1 MVGTKDSRTLRRLGG
16 FILAC
21 ACAWFCLSSSP
32 AAAIGTGTA
41 ADLQPIAAVR
51 SLPVAELASNPPIR
65 IRGVVTLRVEN
76 SIVIQDDTAG
86 IYVNFDFARKRG
98 VWAGVGVPDAVR
110 VGVEVEID
118 GTIDPGGFSPPVL
131 PRKVHVLGPKPL
143 PPAHTTD
150 PERFFSGAD
159 DSLLTELT
167 GVVHGV
173 ADAGPDWRL
182 NLEAAGRPFVAIVTK
197 STLPED
203 PQQLVDAE
211 VHLTGVPLAIFNT
224 RGEFLEPRVMVG
236 RPEWFT
242 VVSPPPYPPFECPE
256 VAISSL
262 ARFRPE
268 PFRGHRIRTK
278 GVVIHTVPGQAVH
291 LQDGAAGVRAAT
303 RSIEPFTPGDR
314 VEVAGFVDRSGRV
327 AGLTDAILRKTH
339 SGPPPNP
346 TMIAPDEVVA
356 LNTRAVTSSVMASP
370 GDYEGCLIRFPARL
384 LEARLSHD
392 GGLLVLSAGK
402 TNVVALTALADFLA
416 LRRLM
421 PGSELEVTGIVA
433 TDWKFDPSQW
443 PATIPDRMT
452 VIVRSA
458 DDVRLVR
465 SPSWWTPRRL
475 GMLLGGAATVMV
487 GALAWAWLLRR
498 QVQAQAALLAAEM
511 RSRRDAAVEF
521 DATLKE
527 RNRLAANLHDTLLQ
541 TLGGIGF
548 QLDACEGS
556 RSQDEAESKVHFDVA
571 RRMVNHATSELHNS
585 VWAMRS
591 LPIREQTFPEA
602 LRTLAGRIGEGHAAQ
617 IDVQISGELDDVPDF
632 VAGNLLLIAQEA
644 IYNALRHGRP
654 KTITVQVSDHP
665 STQSIRATVQDDG
678 AGFPVGD
685 QQGVEQGHFGLH
697 GMRERAERLGGSLS
711 VASEPGSGTT
721 VSIEVRRRDY
731 DRDLAEPGAAG
742 SPAHADIGV
751 SSNGDGPPGCG
762 ITQ

>member
-1 MVGTKDSRTLRRLGG
+1 MLRRVGG
-16 FILAC
+16 VILAC
-21 ACAWFCLSSSP
+21 TGAWCGLSSSP
-32 AAAIGTGTA
+32 AASSGTDTTA
-41 ADLQPIAAVR
+41 YLQPIAAVR
-51 SLPVAELASNPPIR
+51 SLTVAELATNPPVR
-65 IRGVVTLRVEN
+65 IRGVVTLRRDG
-76 SIVIQDDTAG
+76 SAVIQDDTAG
-86 IYVNFDFARKRG
+86 IYVNFGFARERG
-98 VWAGVGVPDAVR
+98 VWTGDGIPDAVQM
-110 VGVEVEID
+110 GVEVEID

-131 PRKVHVLGPKPL
+131 PREVRILKPKPL
-143 PPAHTTD
+143 PKPRQTD

-159 DSLLTELT
+159 DSLLIEIT
-167 GVVHGV
+167 GVVHGIT
-173 ADAGPDWRL
+173 DEGSDWRL
-182 NLEAAGRPFVAIVTK
+182 SLEAAGRPFVAIVPT
-197 STLPED
+197 SAIPD
-203 PQQLVDAE
+203 DRQQLVDAE
-211 VHLTGVPLAIFNT
+211 VRLTGVPLSLFNT
-224 RGEFLEPRVMVG
+224 RGEFLQSRVVVEK
-236 RPEWFT
+236 PEWFT
-242 VVSPPPYPPFECPE
+242 MVSPPPHPPFECPP

-268 PFRGHRIRTK
+268 PFRGHRIRTQ

-303 RSIEPFTPGDR
+303 RSIENFKPGDR

-346 TMIAPDEVVA
+346 TMITPDEIVA
-356 LNTRAVTSSVMASP
+356 LNTKSATSAVMASP
-370 GDYEGCLIRFPARL
+370 GDYEGCLIRFPAQL
-384 LEARLSHD
+384 LEARVSHD

-402 TNVVALTALADFLA
+402 TNVIAVVDLADFLT

-433 TDWKFDPSQW
+433 TDWKFDPTHW

-458 DDVRLVR
+458 DDVQLIR
-465 SPSWWTPRRL
+465 SPSWWTPQRL
-475 GMLLGGAATVMV
+475 GILLGAAAMV
-487 GALAWAWLLRR
+487 LAGSLAWAWLLRR
-498 QVQAQAALLAAEM
+498 QVKAQATLLVAEM

-571 RRMVNHATSELHNS
+571 RRMVNHATGELHNS

-602 LRTLAGRIGEGHAAQ
+602 IKTLAGRIGEGHAAR
-617 IDVQISGELDDVPDF
+617 IDVQTSGQLDDVPDF
-632 VAGNLLLIAQEA
+632 VAGNLLLIVQEA

-665 STQSIRATVQDDG
+665 PTHSIRATVQDDG
-678 AGFPVGD
+678 AGFSVGR
-685 QQGVEQGHFGLH
+685 QQGAEQGHFGLH

-711 VASEPGSGTT
+711 IESEPGGGTA
-721 VSIEVRRRDY
+721 VAIEVRRRDY
-731 DRDLAEPGAAG
+731 DHDLAEPAAAG
-742 SPAHADIGV
+742 SPAPAAIGV
-751 SSNGDGPPGCG
+751 SSNSDGPSGQG
-762 ITQ
+762 ITE

>member
-1 MVGTKDSRTLRRLGG
+1 MIGTRDSRTLRRVGG
-16 FILAC
+16 VILAC
-21 ACAWFCLSSSP
+21 TGAWCGLSSSP
-32 AAAIGTGTA
+32 AVSNGTDTT
-41 ADLQPIAAVR
+41 ADLQLIAEVR
-51 SLPVAELASNPPIR
+51 SLPVAELATNPPVR
-65 IRGVVTLRVEN
+65 IRGVVTLR
-76 SIVIQDDTAG
+76 SDGYAIIQDDTAG
-86 IYVNFDFARKRG
+86 IYVNFDFARRRG
-98 VWAGVGVPDAVR
+98 VWTGDGIPDAVQI
-110 VGVEVEID
+110 GVEIEID

-131 PRKVHVLGPKPL
+131 PREVRILGTKPL
-143 PPAHTTD
+143 PQPRQTD

-159 DSLLTELT
+159 DSLLIEIT
-167 GVVHGV
+167 GVVHGIT
-173 ADAGPDWRL
+173 DEGFDWRL
-182 NLEAAGRPFVAIVTK
+182 NLESAGRPFVAAVPKLAI
-197 STLPED
+197 PND
-203 PQQLVDAE
+203 PQTLVDAE
-211 VHLTGVPLAIFNT
+211 VRITGVPLSLFNT
-224 RGEFLEPRVMVG
+224 RGEFLQPRVVVAK
-236 RPEWFT
+236 PEWFT
-242 VVSPPPYPPFECPE
+242 MVSPPPHPPFDCPP

-268 PFRGHRIRTK
+268 PFRGHRIRTQ

-291 LQDGAAGVRAAT
+291 LQDGAGGVRAAT
-303 RSIEPFTPGDR
+303 RSIEDFRPGDR
-314 VEVAGFVDRSGRV
+314 VEVAGFVDRRGRV

-346 TMIAPDEVVA
+346 TMITPDEIVA
-356 LNTRAVTSSVMASP
+356 LNTKSATSAVMASP
-370 GDYEGCLIRFPARL
+370 GDYEGCLIRFPAQL
-384 LEARLSHD
+384 LEARVSHD

-402 TNVVALTALADFLA
+402 TNVIAAVELADFLA

-443 PATIPDRMT
+443 PATISDRMT

-458 DDVRLVR
+458 DDVRLAR
-465 SPSWWTPRRL
+465 SPSWWTPQRL
-475 GMLLGGAATVMV
+475 GILLGGVATVLA
-487 GALAWAWLLRR
+487 GSLAWAWLLRR

-556 RSQDEAESKVHFDVA
+556 RSQDVAESKVHFDVA
-571 RRMVNHATSELHNS
+571 RRMVNHATGQLHNS

-602 LRTLAGRIGEGHAAQ
+602 IKTVVNRIGEGHTAE
-617 IDVQISGELDDVPDF
+617 IDVETTGQFADVPDF
-632 VAGNLLLIAQEA
+632 VAGNLLLIVQEA
-644 IYNALRHGRP
+644 VYNALRHGRP
-654 KTITVQVSDHP
+654 RSIAVLVSDHP
-665 STQSIRATVQDDG
+665 ATQSIRATVRDDG
-678 AGFPVGD
+678 AGFPVGR

-711 VASEPGSGTT
+711 IDSSPGGGTT

-731 DRDLAEPGAAG
+731 DRDLAEPAGAG
-742 SPAHADIGV
+742 SPAQAAIGV
-751 SSNGDGPPGCG
+751 SSNGDGPPG
-762 ITQ
+762 

>member
-1 MVGTKDSRTLRRLGG
+1 MIGTRDFRTLRTLGVV
-16 FILAC
+16 ILAC
-21 ACAWFCLSSSP
+21 AGAWCGLSSSP

-41 ADLQPIAAVR
+41 AELQPIAEVR
-51 SLPVAELASNPPIR
+51 SLPVAELATNPPIR
-65 IRGVVTLRVEN
+65 IRGVVTLRDVN

-98 VWAGVGVPDAVR
+98 VWEGDGIPDAVH
-110 VGVEVEID
+110 VGDEIEID

-131 PRKVHVLGPKPL
+131 PREVRVLGSQPL
-143 PPAHTTD
+143 PSARQTD

-159 DSLLTELT
+159 DSLLIEIT

-173 ADAGPDWRL
+173 EDADSDWRL
-182 NLEAAGRPFVAIVTK
+182 NLETAGQPFVAIVTK
-197 STLPED
+197 SAIPDD
-203 PQQLVDAE
+203 PQQLVDAD
-211 VHLTGVPLAIFNT
+211 VRLTGVPLSIFNT
-224 RGEFLEPRVMVG
+224 RGEFLQPLVMVG

-242 VVSPPPYPPFECPE
+242 IVSPPPHPPFDCPP

-268 PFRGHRIRTK
+268 PFRGHRIRTQ

-291 LQDGAAGVRAAT
+291 LQDGAGGVRAAT
-303 RSIEPFTPGDR
+303 RSVEEFKPGDR
-314 VEVAGFVDRSGRV
+314 IDVAGFIDRRGRV
-327 AGLTDAILRKTH
+327 AGLTDGIFQKSH

-346 TMIAPDEVVA
+346 TMITPDEIVA
-356 LNTRAVTSSVMASP
+356 LNTKSIQSGVMARP

-384 LEARLSHD
+384 LEARVSND

-402 TNVVALTALADFLA
+402 TSVVAVAELTDFLS

-433 TDWKFDPSQW
+433 TDWKFDPTQW

-452 VIVRSA
+452 LIVRSA

-465 SPSWWTPRRL
+465 SPSWWTPKLL
-475 GMLLGGAATVMV
+475 GILLGGVATVLA
-487 GALAWAWLLRR
+487 GSLAWAWLLRR
-498 QVQAQAALLAAEM
+498 QVKVQAALLAAEM

-571 RRMVNHATSELHNS
+571 RRMVNHATGELHNS

-602 LRTLAGRIGEGHAAQ
+602 IKTLAGRIGEGHAAR
-617 IDVQISGELDDVPDF
+617 IDVQTSGQLDDVPDF
-632 VAGNLLLIAQEA
+632 VAGNLLLIVQEA

-665 STQSIRATVQDDG
+665 PTHSIRATVQDDG
-678 AGFPVGD
+678 AGFSVGR
-685 QQGVEQGHFGLH
+685 QQGAEQGHFGLH

-711 VASEPGSGTT
+711 IKSEPGSGTT

-731 DRDLAEPGAAG
+731 DRDLAEPAAAG

-751 SSNGDGPPGCG
+751 SSNGDGPPGQD
-762 ITQ
+762 ITE

>member
-1 MVGTKDSRTLRRLGG
+1 MIGTRDSRTWRTLGVV
-16 FILAC
+16 ILAC
-21 ACAWFCLSSSP
+21 AGAWCGLSSSP
-32 AAAIGTGTA
+32 AAAIGTDAA
-41 ADLQPIAAVR
+41 ADIQPIAEVR
-51 SLPVAELASNPPIR
+51 SLPVAELATNPPIR
-65 IRGVVTLRVEN
+65 IRGVVTLRDVN
-76 SIVIQDDTAG
+76 WIVIQDDTAG

-98 VWAGVGVPDAVR
+98 VWEGDGIPDAVH
-110 VGVEVEID
+110 VGDEIEID

-131 PRKVHVLGPKPL
+131 PREVRVLRSQPL
-143 PPAHTTD
+143 PQPSQTD
-150 PERFFSGAD
+150 PGRFFSGAD
-159 DSLLTELT
+159 DSLLIEIT
-167 GVVHGV
+167 GVVHGITF
-173 ADAGPDWRL
+173 DGSDWRL
-182 NLEAAGRPFVAIVTK
+182 NLETADQPFVAIVTK
-197 STLPED
+197 SALPDD

-211 VHLTGVPLAIFNT
+211 VRLTGVPLSIFNT
-224 RGEFLEPRVMVG
+224 RGEFLQPRVMVG
-236 RPEWFT
+236 RPDWFT
-242 VVSPPPYPPFECPE
+242 IVSPPPHPPFDCPP

-268 PFRGHRIRTK
+268 PFRGHRIRTQ
-278 GVVIHTVPGQAVH
+278 GVVIHTIPGQAVH
-291 LQDGAAGVRAAT
+291 LQDGAGGVRAAT
-303 RSIEPFTPGDR
+303 RSVEEFKPGDR
-314 VEVAGFVDRSGRV
+314 VDVAGFVDRSGRV
-327 AGLTDAILRKTH
+327 AGLTDAIFRKTH

-346 TMIAPDEVVA
+346 TMITPDEIVA
-356 LNTRAVTSSVMASP
+356 LNTKSIQSGVMARP

-384 LEARLSHD
+384 LEARVSHE

-402 TNVVALTALADFLA
+402 TSVVAVAELADFLA

-452 VIVRSA
+452 VIVRST
-458 DDVRLVR
+458 DDVRLLR
-465 SPSWWTPRRL
+465 SPSWWTPTRL
-475 GMLLGGAATVMV
+475 GILLGGVATVLA
-487 GALAWAWLLRR
+487 GSLAWAWLLRR

-571 RRMVNHATSELHNS
+571 RRMVNHATGELHNS

-602 LRTLAGRIGEGHAAQ
+602 IKTLAGRIGEGHAAQ
-617 IDVQISGELDDVPDF
+617 IDVQTSGQLDDVPDF
-632 VAGNLLLIAQEA
+632 VAGNLLLIVQEA
-644 IYNALRHGRP
+644 VYNALRHGRP
-654 KTITVQVSDHP
+654 KTITVQVSDQRPTH
-665 STQSIRATVQDDG
+665 SIRATVSDDG
-678 AGFPVGD
+678 VGFPVGR

-711 VASEPGSGTT
+711 IESEPGGGTA

-731 DRDLAEPGAAG
+731 DSDLAEPAAAG
-742 SPAHADIGV
+742 SPGQADIGV
-751 SSNGDGPPGCG
+751 SSNGDGPPGQG
-762 ITQ
+762 ITE

>member
-1 MVGTKDSRTLRRLGG
+1 M
-16 FILAC
+16 
-21 ACAWFCLSSSP
+21 
-32 AAAIGTGTA
+32 
-41 ADLQPIAAVR
+41 QPIAEVR
-51 SLPVAELASNPPIR
+51 SLPVAELATNPPIR
-65 IRGVVTLRVEN
+65 IRGVVTLRVGD

-86 IYVNFDFARKRG
+86 IYVNFGFARTRG
-98 VWAGVGVPDAVR
+98 VWADDGIPDAVQ
-110 VGVEVEID
+110 VGVEIEID

-131 PRKVHVLGPKPL
+131 PREVHVLGPKPL
-143 PPAHTTD
+143 PQPRQTD

-159 DSLLTELT
+159 DSLLIEIT
-167 GVVHGV
+167 GVMHGV
-173 ADAGPDWRL
+173 VDAGSDWRL
-182 NLEAAGRPFVAIVTK
+182 NLEAAGKRFVAVVTK
-197 STLPED
+197 SAIPDD

-224 RGEFLEPRVMVG
+224 RGEFLQPRLMVG

-242 VVSPPPYPPFECPE
+242 LVSPPPHQPFDCPP

-268 PFRGHRIRTK
+268 PFRGHRIRTQ
-278 GVVIHTVPGQAVH
+278 GVVIHTIPGQAVH

-303 RSIEPFTPGDR
+303 RSVERFRPGDR
-314 VEVAGFVDRSGRV
+314 VEVAGFVDRNGRV

-346 TMIAPDEVVA
+346 TMIAPDEIVA
-356 LNTRAVTSSVMASP
+356 LNTKSTQSAVMASP
-370 GDYEGCLIRFPARL
+370 GDYEGCLIRFPAHL

-392 GGLLVLSAGK
+392 GGLLVLSAGR
-402 TNVVALTALADFLA
+402 TNVVALTGLSDFLA

-433 TDWKFDPSQW
+433 TDWKFDPNQW

-458 DDVRLVR
+458 DDVRLIR
-465 SPSWWTPRRL
+465 SPSWWTVQRL
-475 GMLLGGAATVMV
+475 GILLGGAATMLA
-487 GALAWAWLLRR
+487 GASAWVWLLRR
-498 QVQAQAALLAAEM
+498 QVQAQASLPAAEM

-571 RRMVNHATSELHNS
+571 RRMVNHAAGELHNS

-591 LPIREQTFPEA
+591 LPIREQTFPES
-602 LRTLAGRIGEGHAAQ
+602 LKTLAGRIGEGHVAR
-617 IDVQISGELDDVPDF
+617 IDVQTSGQLDDVPDF
-632 VAGNLLLIAQEA
+632 VAGNLLLIVQEA

-665 STQSIRATVQDDG
+665 PTQSIRATVQDDG
-678 AGFPVGD
+678 AGFPVGR
-685 QQGVEQGHFGLH
+685 QQGVEQGHFGLY
-697 GMRERAERLGGSLS
+697 GMRERAERLGGGLS

-731 DRDLAEPGAAG
+731 DRDLAEPAAAG

-751 SSNGDGPPGCG
+751 SSNGDGPPGRG
-762 ITQ
+762 ITDEKA

>member
-1 MVGTKDSRTLRRLGG
+1 MIGTTNSRTLRRLGG
-16 FILAC
+16 VILAC
-21 ACAWFCLSSSP
+21 AGAWCGLSSSP
-32 AAAIGTGTA
+32 AAAIGTDTA
-41 ADLQPIAAVR
+41 LDIQPIAEVR
-51 SLPVAELASNPPIR
+51 SLPVAELATNPPIR
-65 IRGVVTLRVEN
+65 IRGVVTLQASN

-86 IYVNFDFARKRG
+86 IYVNFGFARERD
-98 VWAGVGVPDAVR
+98 VWSGDVIPDAVH
-110 VGVEVEID
+110 VGDEIEID

-131 PRKVHVLGPKPL
+131 PREVRVLGSKPL
-143 PPAHTTD
+143 PPARQTD

-159 DSLLTELT
+159 DSLLIEIT

-173 ADAGPDWRL
+173 EDADSDWRL
-182 NLEAAGRPFVAIVTK
+182 NLETAGRPFVAVVTK
-197 STLPED
+197 SAIPDD
-203 PQQLVDAE
+203 PKQLVDAE
-211 VHLTGVPLAIFNT
+211 VRLTGVPLSIFNT
-224 RGEFLEPRVMVG
+224 RGEFLQPRVMVG

-242 VVSPPPYPPFECPE
+242 VVSPPPHPPFDCPP

-268 PFRGHRIRTK
+268 PFRGHRIRTQ

-291 LQDGAAGVRAAT
+291 LQDGAGGVRAAT
-303 RSIEPFTPGDR
+303 RSVEEFKPGDR
-314 VEVAGFVDRSGRV
+314 VDVAGFIDRRGRV
-327 AGLTDAILRKTH
+327 AGLTDAILQKTH
-339 SGPPPNP
+339 SGPPPYP
-346 TMIAPDEVVA
+346 TMITPDEIVA
-356 LNTRAVTSSVMASP
+356 LNTKSTQSAVMASP

-384 LEARLSHD
+384 LEARVSND

-402 TNVVALTALADFLA
+402 TSVVAVAELADFLS

-433 TDWKFDPSQW
+433 TDWKFDPTQW

-452 VIVRSA
+452 LIVRSA
-458 DDVRLVR
+458 DDVRLVL

-475 GMLLGGAATVMV
+475 GILLGGVATVLA
-487 GALAWAWLLRR
+487 GSLAWAWLLRR
-498 QVQAQAALLAAEM
+498 RVKAQAALLAAEM

-571 RRMVNHATSELHNS
+571 RRMVNHATGELHNS

-602 LRTLAGRIGEGHAAQ
+602 IKTLAGRIGEGHAAR
-617 IDVQISGELDDVPDF
+617 IDVQTSGQLDDVPDF
-632 VAGNLLLIAQEA
+632 VAGNLLLIVQEA

-665 STQSIRATVQDDG
+665 PTHSIRATVQDDG
-678 AGFPVGD
+678 AGFSVGH
-685 QQGVEQGHFGLH
+685 QQGAEQGHFGLH

-711 VASEPGSGTT
+711 VASEPGSGTA

-731 DRDLAEPGAAG
+731 DRDLAEPAAAG
-742 SPAHADIGV
+742 SPAPADIGV
-751 SSNGDGPPGCG
+751 SSNGDGPPGQG
-762 ITQ
+762 ITE